1 MKFNFLNI
9 GAVPKSEQIIIPC
22 ILYLVKTESQLRK
35 KWRQF
40 KTKSQVFGH
49 INTWAHSQEAPSP

>member
-35 KWRQF
+35 KGDNLKQSLRYLD
-40 KTKSQVFGH
+40 T
-49 INTWAHSQEAPSP
+49 